1 MMKIGVIIA
10 MEKEFVRV
18 AALLSDRSEVRHDGG
33 TFVTGRLGDNEI
45 VMMQCGIGKV
55 NAAVGTARL
64 LGWCRPDL
72 VVSTGVA
79 GGADVG
85 MNVMDVVASTEC
97 VYHDVYC
104 GSEVAYGQ
112 FVGMPA
118 RFPSPP
124 EIVERALRLNDDAA
138 VTTPIRAGLIVTGD
152 WFVDQKEKMADILRL
167 FPEAKA
173 VDMESCAIAHTC
185 HLYGV
190 PFISLRIISDIPLKD
205 TRASQY
211 FDFWKKVEDSS
222 FEVTRKFLEK

>member
-1 MMKIGVIIA
+1 MIGILGA
-10 MEKEFVRV
+10 MSVEIEEIKSRIEDKTIGTAGGFTFVR
-18 AALLSDRSEVRHDGG
+18 
-33 TFVTGRLGDNEI
+33 GRLGGKDVVAAE
-45 VMMQCGIGKV
+45 CGIGKV

-118 RFPSPP
+118 RFPSPT

-138 VTTPIRAGLIVTGD
+138 VTTPIHAGLIVTGD
-152 WFVDQKEKMADILRL
+152 WFVDQKEKMAGILRL